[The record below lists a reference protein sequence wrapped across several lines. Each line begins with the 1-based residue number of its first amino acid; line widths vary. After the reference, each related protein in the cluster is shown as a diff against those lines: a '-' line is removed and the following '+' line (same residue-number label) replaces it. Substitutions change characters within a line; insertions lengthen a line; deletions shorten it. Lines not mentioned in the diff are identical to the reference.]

1 MAGGLLGLIANNA
14 VSGMLGGA
22 YQPFDMITMLGFLIL
37 LGTVV
42 NNPILIV
49 DQTRRLLAQGEALHS
64 AVKQA
69 VEVRLRPIM
78 MSTCTT
84 IFGLAPLVVIPGEG
98 TELYRGVGIIVLSGI
113 FVSTVLSVTFL
124 PALLVTVLARFAPKA
139 STSTN

>member
-1 MAGGLLGLIANNA
+1 
-14 VSGMLGGA
+14 
-22 YQPFDMITMLGFLIL
+22 
-37 LGTVV
+37 
-42 NNPILIV
+42 
-49 DQTRRLLAQGEALHS
+49 
-64 AVKQA
+64 
-69 VEVRLRPIM
+69 VRLRPIM

>member
-1 MAGGLLGLIANNA
+1 M
-14 VSGMLGGA
+14 
-22 YQPFDMITMLGFLIL
+22 
-37 LGTVV
+37 

-113 FVSTVLSVTFL
+113 FVSTLLSVTFL
-124 PALLVTVLARFAPKA
+124 PAVLVTVLARLAPKA
-139 STSTN
+139 STTAD